1 MNEYPD
7 DLGGT
12 YSCEVIEPG
21 TEGTVIIPTRK
32 ENNNEQETDE
42 EPEIDVVGTPR
53 EERTEEYVEPSLPNN
68 WYHTVELLHSNPPSN
83 NTPADEIEKEK
94 IEEIDLT
101 RNEGKERP
109 NKRTNTQ
116 RAQETLSELDRLIK
130 QEYEVIKNKEGTP
143 EYIAKCTIMR

>member
-7 DLGGT
+7 DLEGT
-12 YSCEVIEPG
+12 YTCQVIEPG
-21 TEGTVIIPTRK
+21 TEGTAIIPTRK
-32 ENNNEQETDE
+32 EKEE
-42 EPEIDVVGTPR
+42 EPEIDVVGTPK
-53 EERTEEYVEPSLPNN
+53 EEKAEEYVERSLSDD
-68 WYHTVELLHSNPPSN
+68 WYHTVELLHSNPPTN

>member
-1 MNEYPD
+1 MNEYPH

-12 YSCEVIEPG
+12 YSCEVIETG
-21 TEGTVIIPTRK
+21 TEGTTIIPTRK

-42 EPEIDVVGTPR
+42 EPEIDVVGTDR
-53 EERTEEYVEPSLPNN
+53 EERTEEYVEPSLSND

-101 RNEGKERP
+101 KNESKERA
-109 NKRTNTQ
+109 NKRTNT
-116 RAQETLSELDRLIK
+116 ETFL
-130 QEYEVIKNKEGTP
+130 
-143 EYIAKCTIMR
+143 